1 MRNLKKVLAL
11 VLALVM
17 AMSLMVTAGATSL
30 GDYKDSASVS
40 PEYATAVDVATQ
52 LGILEGVGNN
62 TYAPQGN
69 LTRAQLATI
78 TYRIATGDVTD
89 VYTDNFAGGAAAS
102 FTDTPA
108 DAWYAG
114 YVGYAADAG
123 YLKGVGEGLYKPNS
137 TLTGYQTLA
146 ALLRVIGY
154 NQPGQFTGPDWT
166 VQVAQIATETGILNG
181 LKNVDLNGPIT
192 REATALLI
200 YNALFVENVSY
211 TPARGYQPNGDTLAK
226 EVFGIASL
234 KAGVTDSI
242 DVWGRPGT
250 VWKNAKGE
258 QVVIIAHE
266 ALASYTEAAKNCDI
280 YADTDLKK
288 DTVLDV
294 YTNGAADGTYT
305 IADNKNDSGEANQ
318 GRLTEVYADRV
329 VNIDT
334 YLASVDKVY
343 AEKVD
348 SKNHVTREAYV
359 DLTVYAADSKVA
371 GSYTYK
377 TTELAAGDMVLV
389 TIDADAGEVVSA
401 DAAKSAI
408 GELTGLKGNIRVTG
422 DIQNVLAVNGED
434 VTVNHTADYNC
445 VMGLDEDYV
454 FYYDTYGNIIGSEEV
469 ASQYVVIDSIWRETV
484 KGETTVYADIVDFSA
499 NETEEVVVGN
509 MRVHENKA
517 LNQERYYNVYEYV
530 IEDGEYILK
539 DADFRDFGAVT
550 YEAGDTTLTPAPG
563 SNNSRPVQLNDETVV
578 LLQTAFSPDGE
589 YTSYVGYKSLP
600 DFMCSVMQVLDE
612 DGDGYAD
619 LVYALGARIS
629 NRTIFIA
636 DINPVRTDVVDDGNR
651 TVVTMEAYELVNGKL
666 VETTFATT
674 GWWNP
679 EFNSWFADQIDT
691 VGLYEITESD
701 DGYTWFVNE
710 AYPYEN
716 VYKTTDDGNR
726 VMIGGEPGEY
736 YVLDNAE
743 IFKFEGTWETVE
755 DVTYED
761 DWTKADLDDKSLIF
775 IQEDEDGNVVAV
787 YDMWIQQTV
796 TVNGK
801 PTSDI
806 EYLGKTFKSV
816 EVDLAEYEMIAS
828 ATMAG
833 GSKDDIVL
841 DVTYYGLDGKPV
853 VMDQDAGTKVDH
865 AVVSYAGIVTGDV
878 TITTRNQ
885 AAYTDPAL
893 NAGSYTF
900 EGRNQAFCVE
910 NLETPTTYAGDKYT
924 TYGNIVVYREGA
936 TVTGTDLKQAI
947 GRLALGTNYQVVG
960 EVMNTDA
967 VVNNGE
973 IAKDCF
979 VLVKAWNGTD
989 TAKYTI
995 SVIDEIN

>member
-226 EVFGIASL
+226 EVFGI
-234 KAGVTDSI
+234 VTDK
-242 DVWGRPGT
+242 DGKTANGDFGRPST
-250 VWKNAKGE
+250 EWYDE
-258 QVVIIAHE
+258 DDE
-266 ALASYTEAAKNCDI
+266 ALVSIPETPLATYNVAVSGCAIIDETGLEEG
-280 YADTDLKK
+280 TMTL
-288 DTVLDV
+288 
-294 YTNGAADGTYT
+294 YTNGVKGSIPLTDSTA
-305 IADNKNDSGEANQ
+305 KNIGAQ
-318 GRLTEVYADRV
+318 GRLTEVYEDV
-329 VNIDT
+329 IVYIDT

-359 DLTVYAADSKVA
+359 DLDVYAADSKVA
-371 GSYTYK
+371 DSYTYK

-389 TIDADAGEVVSA
+389 TIDAGEVVSA

-499 NETEEVVVGN
+499 NETEEVVVGDESHL
-509 MRVHENKA
+509 RVHENKA
-517 LNQERYYNVYEYV
+517 LNQELYYNVYEYV

-550 YEAGDTTLTPAPG
+550 YKAGDTTLTPAPG

-600 DFMCSVMQVLDE
+600 TFMCSVMQVLDE
-612 DGDGYAD
+612 DNDGYAD

-629 NRTIFIA
+629 NRTVFIA

-651 TVVTMEAYELVNGKL
+651 TVVTMEAYELVDGKL

-679 EFNSWFADQIDT
+679 EEDSWNAEEIYA

-701 DGYTWFVNE
+701 DGYTWFVDR
-710 AYPYEN
+710 AIPYAQVN
-716 VYKTTDDGNR
+716 KVTTDGNR
-726 VMIGGEPGEY
+726 VMIGTEPGDY

-743 IFKFEGTWETVE
+743 VFKFEGDWTTVE

-761 DWTKADLDDKSLIF
+761 DWTKADLDRESLVF
-775 IQEDEDGNVVAV
+775 IQEDDDDNVVAV
-787 YDMWIQQTV
+787 YDMWIQLDVTGDTSYIDGPAPVIYAGKAVEDNLALSLPAHASYKVTTEKSSSFVWENDNSHDACSPANDKYCKDYTV
-796 TVNGK
+796 IIDTANKVFYSDINVKVTLNGIAKHNHTGLNGLKDYISVGEVNGK
-801 PTSDI
+801 MSVKLDVADFATYTVADLKADLKVTCGHANQTIVVKDNTGDVLSDLTSFI
-806 EYLGKTFKSV
+806 G
-816 EVDLAEYEMIAS
+816 
-828 ATMAG
+828 
-833 GSKDDIVL
+833 KDDITVV
-841 DVTYYGLDGKPV
+841 VTAEDGTTQTYPV
-853 VMDQDAGTKVDH
+853 
-865 AVVSYAGIVTGDV
+865 I
-878 TITTRNQ
+878 
-885 AAYTDPAL
+885 
-893 NAGSYTF
+893 
-900 EGRNQAFCVE
+900 
-910 NLETPTTYAGDKYT
+910 
-924 TYGNIVVYREGA
+924 
-936 TVTGTDLKQAI
+936 
-947 GRLALGTNYQVVG
+947 
-960 EVMNTDA
+960 
-967 VVNNGE
+967 
-973 IAKDCF
+973 
-979 VLVKAWNGTD
+979 
-989 TAKYTI
+989 I
-995 SVIDEIN
+995 SASAEE